1 MHCVSKPRKPRNRRD
16 ALELFYELLP
26 CFSAFGYQFGVR
38 RCMLPCKKSF
48 LPRSNREGEIRER
61 HSIMKILAGKFNR
74 RLRWILALA
83 ILFFA
88 AAALFYPYH
97 YPTRVYAA
105 QEKERAAGGDQTTSL
120 SDQTDL
126 AVTVYNSN
134 IALVRDVRQL
144 ALPGGAFRL
153 KFMDIAATVNPAT
166 VHFRS
171 LTDPEKLGVIEQ
183 NYEYDLLEPA
193 KLLHKYVGKEVTLVR
208 SYMENGSTKRE
219 EIKAT
224 LLSDNNGPVWKIG
237 NDIVTGVYSEGYR
250 FPEVP
255 ANLYERPTLLM
266 SLENS
271 GARKQQIEASY
282 LATNLSWNAD
292 YVLTVARDDKA
303 ADLDGWVTLANSSGT
318 AFHNARLQLVAGDLN
333 RLPQNGLRDMV
344 VSKSMAVAGA
354 AERQFQQESFSEY
367 HLYTLGRRTSV
378 EDKETKQISLLQGSG
393 VPVEK
398 IFVVNGQNFYYHNQ
412 QNPGSPLKDPVMVF
426 YKFKNEEKAGLG
438 MPLPAGNVRV
448 YQKDSKGGVLFVGED
463 RIDHTPKDEN
473 VTVHIGNAFDVVAER
488 KQTDY
493 KRIDTHVW
501 EMEFEI
507 TLRNHKDTPIV
518 VQVNEP
524 IGGDWEML
532 SSSYKY
538 TKTSAWAAQFNVPV
552 DKNGTSVLK
561 YRIRARW

>member
-1 MHCVSKPRKPRNRRD
+1 MKIPGQK
-16 ALELFYELLP
+16 
-26 CFSAFGYQFGVR
+26 FSARV
-38 RCMLPCKKSF
+38 P
-48 LPRSNREGEIRER
+48 
-61 HSIMKILAGKFNR
+61 
-74 RLRWILALA
+74 W
-83 ILFFA
+83 FA
-88 AAALFYPYH
+88 AATLAALLSAGVLYSA
-97 YPTRVYAA
+97 TRNHRAITSVDA
-105 QEKERAAGGDQTTSL
+105 QEKEARPSSPDQATSL

-144 ALPGGAFRL
+144 TIPAGYFRL

-171 LTDPEKLGVIEQ
+171 LTDPAKLGVIEQ

-208 SYMENGSTKRE
+208 AYQENGTTKRE

-237 NDIVTGVYSEGYR
+237 NDIVTGMYAESLR

-271 GARKQQIEASY
+271 GARKQTIEASY
-282 LATNLSWNAD
+282 LANNLNWNSD
-292 YVLTVARDDKA
+292 YVLTVTRDEKN
-303 ADLDGWVTLANSSGT
+303 ADLDGWVTVVNNSGT
-318 AFHNARLQLVAGDLN
+318 AFHNARLQLVAGELN
-333 RLPQNGLRDMV
+333 RIQTNARRDANLAYE
-344 VSKSMAVAGA
+344 MAAKVAA
-354 AERQFQQESFSEY
+354 APQFQQENFSEY
-367 HLYTLGRRTSV
+367 HLYSLGRRTSV

-393 VPVEK
+393 VSVEK
-398 IFVVNGQNFYYHNQ
+398 IFVVNGQNYYYHNA
-412 QNPGSPLKDPVMVF
+412 QNPGSPLKDPVMVY

-438 MPLPAGNVRV
+438 IPLPAGNVRV
-448 YQKDSKGGVLFVGED
+448 YQKDSKGGILFAGED
-463 RIDHTPKDEN
+463 RIDHTPKDETIN
-473 VTVHIGNAFDVVAER
+473 IHIGNAFDVVAEH

-493 KRIDTHVW
+493 KSISSHVW
-501 EMEFEI
+501 EMEFEVTI
-507 TLRNHKDTPIV
+507 RNHKDVPITV
-518 VQVNEP
+518 EVNEP

-532 SSSYKY
+532 SSTYKY
-538 TKTSAWAAQFNVPV
+538 TKTAAFAAQFNVPV
-552 DKNGTSVLK
+552 AKDGKAVLK

>member
-1 MHCVSKPRKPRNRRD
+1 MNTYASHV
-16 ALELFYELLP
+16 
-26 CFSAFGYQFGVR
+26 VR
-38 RCMLPCKKSF
+38 RSVLISGLVF
-48 LPRSNREGEIRER
+48 AFITVG
-61 HSIMKILAGKFNR
+61 
-74 RLRWILALA
+74 ALLSP
-83 ILFFA
+83 IHLW
-88 AAALFYPYH
+88 
-97 YPTRVYAA
+97 RGVYAS
-105 QEKERAAGGDQTTSL
+105 QEKDGSHAADDQVTGL
-120 SDQTDL
+120 NDQTDL

-144 ALPGGAFRL
+144 ALPNGVFRL
-153 KFMDIAATVNPAT
+153 KLMDIAATVNPAT

-171 LTDPEKLGVIEQ
+171 LTDPEKLTVIEQ

-193 KLLHKYVGKEVTLVR
+193 KLLHKYIGKQVTLIH
-208 SYMENGSTKRE
+208 SMAENGSIKPGE
-219 EIKAT
+219 VKAT
-224 LLSDNNGPVWKIG
+224 LLADNNGPVWKIG
-237 NDIVTGVYSEGYR
+237 DDIVTGVSSQGYR

-271 GARKQQIEASY
+271 GARKQQMEASY
-282 LATNLSWNAD
+282 LASNLSWNAD
-292 YVLTVARDDKA
+292 YVLTVGRDDRA
-303 ADLDGWVTLANSSGT
+303 ADLDGWVTLSNNSGT

-333 RLPQNGLRDMV
+333 RLPGNGLRDMEV
-344 VSKSMAVAGA
+344 NAKAMARA
-354 AERQFQQESFSEY
+354 AAPQFQQENFSEY
-367 HLYTLGRRTSV
+367 HLYSLGRRTSV
-378 EDKETKQISLLQGSG
+378 EDKETKQISLLQGTG

-463 RIDHTPKDEN
+463 RIDHTPKEETID
-473 VTVHIGNAFDVVAER
+473 VHIGNAFDVVAER

-493 KRIDTHVW
+493 KHIDVHTW

-507 TLRNHKDTPIV
+507 TLRNHKDAPIV

-561 YRIRARW
+561 YRIRAHW

>member
-1 MHCVSKPRKPRNRRD
+1 LVEVHIMENRK
-16 ALELFYELLP
+16 
-26 CFSAFGYQFGVR
+26 
-38 RCMLPCKKSF
+38 
-48 LPRSNREGEIRER
+48 
-61 HSIMKILAGKFNR
+61 SIGQR
-74 RLRWILALA
+74 RLPWILSGTA
-83 ILFFA
+83 ILLA
-88 AAALFYPYH
+88 AAALFYPACRRQH
-97 YPTRVYAA
+97 VFASQEKTA
-105 QEKERAAGGDQTTSL
+105 QEKEAPRATGADQSTSL
-120 SDQTDL
+120 NDQTDL
-126 AVTVYNSN
+126 NVTVYNSN
-134 IALVRDVRQL
+134 IALVRDVRNL
-144 ALPGGAFRL
+144 TLPGGVFRL

-208 SYMENGSTKRE
+208 SYQESGTTKRE

-237 NDIVTGVYSEGYR
+237 NDIVTGVYAESYR

-255 ANLYERPTLLM
+255 ANLYDRPTLLM

-271 GARKQQIEASY
+271 GPRKQQIEASY
-282 LATNLSWNAD
+282 LANNLSWNSD
-292 YVLTVARDDKA
+292 YVLTVARDDKS
-303 ADLDGWVTLANSSGT
+303 ADLDGWVTLVNNSGT

-333 RLPQNGLRDMV
+333 RIQAPSASAMNG
-344 VSKSMAVAGA
+344 AVLEMKA
-354 AERQFQQESFSEY
+354 ARAQQFAQENFSEY

-378 EDKETKQISLLQGSG
+378 EDKESKQISLLQGSA

-398 IFVVNGQNFYYHNQ
+398 IFVVNGNNYYYRNA
-412 QNPGSPLKDPVMVF
+412 QNPGSPIKDPVLVY
-426 YKFKNEEKAGLG
+426 YKFRNDEKSGLG
-438 MPLPAGNVRV
+438 IPLPAGNLRV
-448 YQKDSKGGVLFVGED
+448 YQKDSRGGILFVGED

-473 VTVHIGNAFDVVAER
+473 VIVHIGNAFDVVAER

-493 KRIDTHVW
+493 KRIDTHTW

-507 TLRNHKDTPIV
+507 TLRNHKDSPITV
-518 VQVNEP
+518 EVNEP

-532 SSSYKY
+532 NSTFKY
-538 TKTSAWAAQFNVPV
+538 TKTAAFAAQFKVPI
-552 DKNGTSVLK
+552 DKNGASVLR

>member
-1 MHCVSKPRKPRNRRD
+1 
-16 ALELFYELLP
+16 
-26 CFSAFGYQFGVR
+26 
-38 RCMLPCKKSF
+38 
-48 LPRSNREGEIRER
+48 
-61 HSIMKILAGKFNR
+61 MKIIAGKFNR
-74 RLRWILALA
+74 RLRWILGPAVTL
-83 ILFFA
+83 FA
-88 AAALFYPYH
+88 AASLFYPWH
-97 YPTRVYAA
+97 YATRVYAA
-105 QEKERAAGGDQTTSL
+105 QEKEPAHAAGADQTTSL

-193 KLLHKYVGKEVTLVR
+193 KLLHKYVGKEVTMVR
-208 SYMENGSTKRE
+208 SYMENVSTKRE

-271 GARKQQIEASY
+271 GAHKQQIEASY

-303 ADLDGWVTLANSSGT
+303 ADLDGWVTLANNSGT

-333 RLPQNGLRDMV
+333 RLPQARAVSGMV
-344 VSKSMAVAGA
+344 AKEMVMNRGDA
-354 AERQFQQESFSEY
+354 AQFQQESFSEY